1 MKHLDSDFSPSL
13 IHPYYFIRTGLKNE
27 VLKYS
32 SYLSGRLMDFGCGSK
47 PYQSFF
53 QVEEYT
59 GVDFEN
65 EGHPHQNEQ
74 IDVFYDGQ
82 TIPLPEEYFDSI
94 LCTEVFEHIFNL
106 DAVLQELNRVLKI
119 NGHIL
124 ITCPFVWNEHEVPYD
139 YARYTRFAL
148 KSLLD
153 NNGFEI
159 IEYSKSGDFISTIVQ
174 LITLYF
180 NSLFKGMVRKVFFLR
195 WIFKI
200 LFFLLPN
207 IVGVILIKLL
217 PKNDSLYLN
226 NVLVVKK
233 INSDV

>member
-1 MKHLDSDFSPSL
+1 MKHFDPDFSPSL

-27 VLKYS
+27 VLRYS
-32 SYLSGRLMDFGCGSK
+32 KYLSGKLMDFGCGSK
-47 PYQSFF
+47 PYRSVFHF
-53 QVEEYT
+53 DEYV

-74 IDVFYDGQ
+74 IDVFYDGKS
-82 TIPLPEEYFDSI
+82 IPLSENYFDSI

-106 DAVLQELNRVLKI
+106 DTVLQELNRVLKI
-119 NGHIL
+119 NGYIL

-153 NNGFEI
+153 KNGFEI
-159 IEYSKSGDFISTIVQ
+159 VEYSKSGEFISTITQ

-180 NSLFKGMVRKVFFLR
+180 NSVFKGVWRKVFFLR
-195 WIFKI
+195 WFFKVC
-200 LFFLLPN
+200 FFLLPN
-207 IVGVILIKLL
+207 LVGLFLKKIL
-217 PKNDSLYLN
+217 PRNDSLYLN

-233 INSDV
+233 ISSDV